1 MDKIIER
8 LKQMALAGDNAADD
22 VFMAVDGMNRNELA
36 DYVYNHDAQLRKIL
50 GVKYLVE
57 KEGNPEFTKEYFD
70 LLNQGRA
77 MNNRDKYTKNDVYNQ
92 KLKDVPYYME
102 KFGLPKENGEYSLED
117 QIKFANSVSNLDR
130 DELANLAWLEGFEG
144 DADQMRNEIKRTGE
158 RLVGDIARK
167 GLDPETGSALY
178 GKYPLHV
185 AKSLVAPRITEA
197 YESGQEPGIKDV
209 LGDEVE
215 MALNFIPGMSA
226 VSKGV
231 RGLSKVSKMPKVANS
246 FIGKPLSKLAGDA
259 NSTLYRVGGELLE
272 SAATPLGS
280 QWYDMAAYNDDPR
293 GKWDWERVGAQY
305 AGSVGMQGAVKMAGA
320 RAKQLLEQE
329 GKEAASSAWHGLA
342 DAIDNIGNDAREN
355 IARRQLVME
364 RKAEMANNPQYNSQR
379 MLTPEQAKTGYF
391 GKSDD
396 LVDKE
401 DFDIRKSEAERLVNT
416 MPEREKFFSILDK
429 NGLRQVPLD
438 EIRASNPDIYSQLEP
453 LIKKIDAD
461 APVIYQL
468 PDGRYVTG
476 ETVVNNPIG
485 ELDYNAFDDGTKYSN
500 LTNML
505 KNEQLG
511 SDLPVYSL
519 EDIEF
524 NTKPRDLGVRKELA
538 NDRDFNAII
547 NGTADRQPF
556 INTATHA
563 GFNAAARE
571 GIVGEGL
578 DLDSKRINA
587 LWNKQLSQLRP
598 LVTGD
603 QPVEQKRQMVDA
615 IMNVMTYGLDNL
627 PDGMFKANPNAYRAI
642 ARQLGSSD
650 WKHSSEVGVQK
661 EPTTSYSSAY

>member
-1 MDKIIER
+1 MVNPDR
-8 LKQMALAGDNAADD
+8 GQML
-22 VFMAVDGMNRNELA
+22 
-36 DYVYNHDAQLRKIL
+36 
-50 GVKYLVE
+50 
-57 KEGNPEFTKEYFD
+57 
-70 LLNQGRA
+70 
-77 MNNRDKYTKNDVYNQ
+77 DVYNE

-102 KFGLPKENGEYSLED
+102 KFGLPTEQGKYRVED
-117 QIKFANSVSNLDR
+117 QIKFVKDIDKLDPI
-130 DELANLAWLEGFEG
+130 ELQNLANQEGFAT
-144 DADQMRNEIKRTGE
+144 ADQMRNEIKRTGE
-158 RLVGDIARK
+158 RLNQEVKRQ
-167 GLDPETGSALY
+167 GLNPETGSGFY
-178 GKYPLHV
+178 WKYPLHV
-185 AKSLVAPRITEA
+185 AKSLVAPRISEA
-197 YESGQEPGIKDV
+197 YESGQDPTWKDV
-209 LGDEVE
+209 VGDEAE
-215 MALNFIPGMSA
+215 MALNLIPGMSA

-231 RGLSKVSKMPKVANS
+231 RGLFKVSKMPKVANS
-246 FIGKPLSKLAGDA
+246 FIGKPISKLAGDA
-259 NSTLYRVGGELLE
+259 NSTLSRVGGELFE
-272 SAATPLGS
+272 SAATPVGS
-280 QWYDMAAYNDDPR
+280 QLADMALYDDSDPR

-305 AGSVGMQGAVKMAGA
+305 GGSVGMQGAVKMAGA
-320 RAKQLLEQE
+320 RAKQILEQE
-329 GKEAASSAWHGLA
+329 GKQAASSAWHGLA
-342 DAIDNIGNDAREN
+342 DAIDNIGNDAKEN

-396 LVDKE
+396 IVDKE

-438 EIRASNPDIYSQLEP
+438 EIQASNPDVYSQLEP

-485 ELDYNAFDDGTKYSN
+485 ELDYNTFDEGTKYSN

-547 NGTADRQPF
+547 NGTADKQPF
-556 INTATHA
+556 VNSATHA
-563 GFNAAARE
+563 LFNATARE

-578 DLDSKRINA
+578 GLDDKRESA
-587 LWNKQLSQLRP
+587 LWNRQLDQLRP
-598 LVTGD
+598 LVQQGE
-603 QPVEQKRQMVDA
+603 PEYKRQMVDA
-615 IMNVMTYGLDNL
+615 IMNVMTYGKDL
-627 PDGMFKANPNAYRAI
+627 PEEMYKQNRNAYDAI
-642 ARQLGSSD
+642 AQRLGISYNNSF
-650 WKHSSEVGVQK
+650 KEVADY
-661 EPTTSYSSAY
+661 PTTSYSSAR

>member
-1 MDKIIER
+1 MDKILQTIR
-8 LKQMALAGDNAADD
+8 VLAENGDEDANA
-22 VFMAVDGMNRNELA
+22 VFREIDGMNQNELA
-36 DYVYNHDAQLRKIL
+36 DYVYTHDAQLRKIL
-50 GVKYLVE
+50 GVKNLVE

-102 KFGLPKENGEYSLED
+102 KFGLPKEKGEYSLED
-117 QIKFANSVSNLDR
+117 QIKFANSVSNLDS

-158 RLVGDIARK
+158 RLIGDIARK
-167 GLDPETGSALY
+167 GLNPETGSAFY
-178 GKYPLHV
+178 WKYPLHV
-185 AKSLVAPRITEA
+185 AKALAAPRITEA

-209 LGDEVE
+209 IGDEAE

-231 RGLSKVSKMPKVANS
+231 RGLSKVSKLPKVANS
-246 FIGKPLSKLAGDA
+246 LIGKPLNKMVRDA
-259 NSTLYRVGGELLE
+259 NGTAARVVGELAE
-272 SAATPLGS
+272 SAATPVGS
-280 QWYDMAAYNDDPR
+280 QLTDMALYEDSDPR
-293 GKWDWERVGAQY
+293 GNWDWGRVGAQY
-305 AGSVGMQGAVKMAGA
+305 GGAVGMQGAVKMAGA

-329 GKEAASSAWHGLA
+329 GKEAASSTWHGLA

-364 RKAEMANNPQYNSQR
+364 RKAEMANDPQYNSQR
-379 MLTPEQAKTGYF
+379 MLTPEQAKSGYF

-396 LVDKE
+396 LVDRE
-401 DFDIRKSEAERLVNT
+401 DFNIRKSEAERLVNT
-416 MPEREKFFSILDK
+416 MPEREQFFNILDK

-438 EIRASNPDIYSQLEP
+438 EIRVSNPEIYSKLEP

-461 APVIYQL
+461 APAIYQL
-468 PDGRYVTG
+468 PDGRYVSG
-476 ETVVNNPIG
+476 KTVADNPIG
-485 ELDYNAFDDGTKYSN
+485 ELDYNTFDDGTKYSN

-511 SDLPVYSL
+511 SDLPMYSM

-524 NTKPRDLGVRKELA
+524 STKPRDIGVRKELA
-538 NDRDFNAII
+538 NDRDFNAIV

-556 INTATHA
+556 VNTATHA

-578 DLDSKRINA
+578 DLDDKRESA
-587 LWNKQLSQLRP
+587 LWNRQLDQLRP
-598 LVTGD
+598 LVQQGE
-603 QPVEQKRQMVDA
+603 PEYKRQMVDA
-615 IMNVMTYGLDNL
+615 IMNVMTYGEDL
-627 PDGMFKANPNAYRAI
+627 PEDMYKQNRNAYDAI
-642 ARQLGSSD
+642 AQRLGISYNNSF
-650 WKHSSEVGVQK
+650 KEVADY
-661 EPTTSYSSAY
+661 PTTSYSSAR